1 MGHTQREIA
10 QMLQVSNG
18 TLNKDL
24 AILMQ
29 QAKANVRKYN
39 QLLDTILFISVI
51 KKVINS
57 SKMDTNDKSK
67 AKVAIVT
74 GSSSGIGF
82 ETSLL
87 LARNG
92 FFTYATMR
100 NLDKSDKIIELKQ
113 KERLPLEV
121 LKLDL
126 TDDKSVNEAIEKVAN
141 EQETIDVLVNNAG
154 YGLVGPL
161 EELSIQEFKE
171 QFGINVFGV
180 IRVTK
185 SVLPIMRKQ
194 RHGSIVNVS
203 SIAGRIGF
211 PLTPAYVSSKFALEG
226 LSESIAYELEQFG
239 INVIVVE
246 PGVIK
251 TSFDSNLRIGK
262 NVNDRN
268 SPYADIT
275 EKRIAG
281 FKSRFENGLPTTEV
295 AKAILN
301 AITSNNIQ
309 SELRYLVGNDAFKLM
324 EIRKNKPDREFRRLV
339 MEGVLK

>member
-1 MGHTQREIA
+1 MDA
-10 QMLQVSNG
+10 DKM
-18 TLNKDL
+18 NK
-24 AILMQ
+24 
-29 QAKANVRKYN
+29 
-39 QLLDTILFISVI
+39 T
-51 KKVINS
+51 
-57 SKMDTNDKSK
+57 
-67 AKVAIVT
+67 KVAIVT

-100 NLDKSDKIIELKQ
+100 NLDKSNKIIELKQ

-121 LKLDL
+121 LKLDV
-126 TDDKSVNEAIEKVAN
+126 TDDKSVKEAIEKVAN

-154 YGLVGPL
+154 YALLGPL

-171 QFGINVFGV
+171 QFETNVFGV
-180 IRVTK
+180 IRVSQ

-194 RHGSIVNVS
+194 RRGTIVNIS
-203 SIAGRIGF
+203 SIAGIIGF

-226 LSESIAYELEQFG
+226 LSESIGYELEQFG
-239 INVIVVE
+239 IKVILIE

-251 TSFDSNLRIGK
+251 TNFDNNLKIGK
-262 NVNDRN
+262 NVSTSTTTADRN

-281 FKSRFENGLPTTEV
+281 FKPRFQNGLPPTEV
-295 AKAILN
+295 ATVILN
-301 AITSNNIQ
+301 AITLRDVPP
-309 SELRYLVGNDAFKLM
+309 ELRSLVGNDAFKLM
-324 EIRKNKPDREFRRLV
+324 EIRKNKSDREFRRLV